1 MPAAQVMC
9 AGSSRANAGHLEQ
22 RSPGSLNAQHIND
35 VDDMVADG
43 ARIVNPWVTHH
54 LHGQH
59 MLSHVAWHAKPL
71 PCGLSHGSHAYP
83 TQRQAQAGV
92 SKGAMQMHDTAQ
104 PPPHYLLA
112 G

>member
-22 RSPGSLNAQHIND
+22 RSPGSLNAQHIDD

-43 ARIVNPWVTHH
+43 ACIVNPWVTHH

-59 MLSHVAWHAKPL
+59 MLSHLAMACRAPAMRAVTRQSCLSNTEAGASGGEQRCHAD
-71 PCGLSHGSHAYP
+71 A
-83 TQRQAQAGV
+83 
-92 SKGAMQMHDTAQ
+92 
-104 PPPHYLLA
+104 
-112 G
+112 